1 MEEVLRGIKKP
12 KILKLESG
20 EHFFVSPL
28 GKGPGPKMWTVS
40 PIKSTKGKMKSIV
53 SR

>member
-1 MEEVLRGIKKP
+1 MEKMLRSIKKP
-12 KILKLESG
+12 KILRLETG

-40 PIKSTKGKMKSIV
+40 PIKSVKGKMKNVIGQ
-53 SR
+53 